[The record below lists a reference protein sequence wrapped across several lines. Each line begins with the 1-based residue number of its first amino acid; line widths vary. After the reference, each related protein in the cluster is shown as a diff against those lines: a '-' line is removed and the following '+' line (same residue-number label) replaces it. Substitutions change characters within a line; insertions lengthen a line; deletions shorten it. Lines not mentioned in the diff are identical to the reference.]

1 MLNSHLGVMD
11 IIFGEVLVT
20 VARFLA
26 TAVVTLLCNK
36 LSDI

>member
-1 MLNSHLGVMD
+1 MLKSHRGVMD
-11 IIFGEVLVT
+11 IIFGEVLV
-20 VARFLA
+20 VLARFLA